1 VNVLRLDFDGE
12 KHLWYLQERKFQLFI
27 LQVSAAV
34 LNIACHIFYCLFF
47 GITARTSIAMTSA
60 PPPTSSDASASKRTF
75 IIGTRQSKLALLQTN
90 LVLAALKEANPDC
103 SFDIHSRETA
113 GDKNTNIAFREFTT
127 KNLWTEELEELLIAG
142 HVDLIVHSLKGMFLV
157 LRCWYLSLVRH
168 SFLSLFRCPNPH
180 SIVMY
185 PGPDDEA

>member
-1 VNVLRLDFDGE
+1 MTIHVLQYYGNFGMTYVSAARWSEGNVLRLDSSTATRTFGTCKSTSPIFHSSRE
-12 KHLWYLQERKFQLFI
+12 
-27 LQVSAAV
+27 SATV
-34 LNIACHIFYCLFF
+34 PSYTLVVFCCLSPGTIAR
-47 GITARTSIAMTSA
+47 ASVAMTSA
-60 PPPTSSDASASKRTF
+60 PPPTSSDASATKRTF

-142 HVDLIVHSLKGMFLV
+142 HVDFIVHSLKGVSLV
-157 LRCWYLSLVRH
+157 LC
-168 SFLSLFRCPNPH
+168 C
-180 SIVMY
+180 
-185 PGPDDEA
+185 

>member
-1 VNVLRLDFDGE
+1 MTYVSAARWSEVNVLRL
-12 KHLWYLQERKFQLFI
+12 
-27 LQVSAAV
+27 VSSTATSTLV
-34 LNIACHIFYCLFF
+34 P
-47 GITARTSIAMTSA
+47 ARTQFQTFHSSRESITVLGILFRISYYLSPGTIARASIAMTSA
-60 PPPTSSDASASKRTF
+60 PPPISSDASASKRTF

-142 HVDLIVHSLKGMFLV
+142 HVDFIVHSLKGMFLV
-157 LRCWYLSLVRH
+157 LRC
-168 SFLSLFRCPNPH
+168 
-180 SIVMY
+180 
-185 PGPDDEA
+185 